1 MTLGSLDLSGTQ
13 APSRDVSLS
22 LLQKRLCKK
31 KVMFEGIVELP
42 GCAAN
47 VLIQTSQ

>member
-1 MTLGSLDLSGTQ
+1 MTLGSLDPSGTQ
-13 APSRDVSLS
+13 ALSRDVSLS
-22 LLQKRLCKK
+22 LLQKRFCKK